1 MVRRTPF
8 TNCKDVLIIA
18 RRAFAK
24 VSKRKVRNCIAHV
37 AKQENHYRR
46 LHGMEP
52 LPAIYTETVD
62 ESDDESSDSVLAQQ
76 EPTEGVHFLEELIE
90 AVESADMQSDSELIE
105 QDENDRA
112 LEIQSDSLIAQQVP
126 IGGLV
131 DEPVQQVP
139 IGGLVVNEPAQQD
152 PIEGNLVYEVA
163 VDLPTDFGIPLQ
175 EPIGGN
181 LVFDEEGKI
190 VGPIMEADMEHIE
203 APVEP
208 YQACTLCDFK
218 TQSFSK
224 LSLHLKSHYQCD
236 LCGKDFHGINSKR
249 NLERHSRKYKKPK
262 KYDCWICR
270 KSFPLQSGLKR
281 HLKSCESPDK
291 GKSETFNCLKCEKA
305 FQFQSR
311 LNRHMQFGHS
321 SEKKNDG
328 EYVCLECGRVYSYE
342 SHLTRHMKS
351 GSCPEAKK
359 DAIHNCLKCEKVFP
373 IKSQLIRHVKSG
385 SCPEPKKVAIYN
397 CTQCDK
403 SFSFKS

>member
-8 TNCKDVLIIA
+8 TNCKDVLVIA

-90 AVESADMQSDSELIE
+90 QVPVEAIESDDMQSDSELIE
-105 QDENDRA
+105 QDENDLA
-112 LEIQSDSLIAQQVP
+112 LEIQSDSHVAQQVP
-126 IGGLV
+126 T
-131 DEPVQQVP
+131 
-139 IGGLVVNEPAQQD
+139 GGLVVDEPAQQD
-152 PIEGNLVYEVA
+152 PIEGNLVYDVA
-163 VDLPTDFGIPLQ
+163 VDMPTDFGIPQQ

-190 VGPIMEADMEHIE
+190 IGPIMEADMEHIE

-218 TQSFSK
+218 TLSVSK
-224 LSLHLKSHYQCD
+224 LTLHLKSHYQCD
-236 LCGKDFHGINSKR
+236 VCGKDFHGVNSKR

-270 KSFPLQSGLKR
+270 KSFTLQSGLTR

-291 GKSETFNCLKCEKA
+291 GKSETFNCLKCEKV

-321 SEKKNDG
+321 SEKKRMPLATFLVSSPG
-328 EYVCLECGRVYSYE
+328 EGVEPVEEDHAHLWSKNRGFIPLCSPIPAPIVLFCFLHPPHVIAAGLSFHCHSCYSLMSRV
-342 SHLTRHMKS
+342 
-351 GSCPEAKK
+351 
-359 DAIHNCLKCEKVFP
+359 
-373 IKSQLIRHVKSG
+373 
-385 SCPEPKKVAIYN
+385 
-397 CTQCDK
+397 
-403 SFSFKS
+403 